1 MDRQALLQ
9 QKRQRLQELK
19 LRRAPDAARV
29 DEVAA
34 RLGVSVAVQTAPRE
48 APGAT
53 AAASAPTPASRA
65 PTSRISYDKGIQV
78 TPLIEAEAAEAAE
91 AEAAT
96 EAATE
101 AAAEPAAELNE
112 DALNA
117 SLAHSLKTLSRI
129 VLAAEPEEGARARA
143 GADRRHGHADAAAT
157 AAVAVAPLP
166 SAGRAVGDIDVAED
180 GAVVVAYAEAGATE
194 SGDGGGAYERV
205 RRSPGLAVVYHPLG
219 GGDARRLA
227 PASYLVAS
235 AAITAVRFDA
245 GSADTVM
252 GGLAS
257 GRVVVW
263 EPRAEGTVVV
273 LALLVS
279 PVLSS
284 SGAALIGRRR
294 RDPAFATHAAP
305 VVLLW
310 QTASAE
316 ALDTRAAPFVT
327 ASPDGVVNL
336 WSPRILASPR
346 ADSLKLWRG
355 SGGSSGGGSGDADR
369 RQRLSVGCVAL
380 LRGAPASW
388 ARAVVVGGSDG
399 WVYRVGNDGA
409 VYGDSAAGVD
419 GNDGAYGA
427 DVSRARGAVSSI
439 VELHAAPGDGPGPSL
454 LLVTTSHE
462 FGVRLWRTGAVAAG
476 RASDA
481 MSELTVSPLRFV
493 AAPYL
498 VTRVLA
504 RPHSP
509 LEFVTL
515 GIGPDAGSPS
525 PAAMVS
531 LWRLDASLAA
541 RATELAVPKAHSLA
555 VATSLRFA
563 ASGQRLY
570 VGFSDG
576 AVVEWTL

>member
-19 LRRAPDAARV
+19 LRRAPDPARV
-29 DEVAA
+29 DEVVA

-48 APGAT
+48 APGA
-53 AAASAPTPASRA
+53 AAAAPAPTPATRP
-65 PTSRISYDKGIQV
+65 PTSRIRYDKGVQA
-78 TPLIEAEAAEAAE
+78 TPEAEAAAE
-91 AEAAT
+91 AEAVA
-96 EAATE
+96 EAE
-101 AAAEPAAELNE
+101 AAEPAAELNE

-117 SLAHSLKTLSRI
+117 SLAHSLKTLSRV
-129 VLAAEPEEGARARA
+129 VLAAELEEGARARA
-143 GADRRHGHADAAAT
+143 GTERRRGHADAAAA

-166 SAGRAVGDIDVAED
+166 NAGRVVGDIDVAED
-180 GAVVVAYAEAGATE
+180 GAVVVAYAETGAAD
-194 SGDGGGAYERV
+194 SGDGVGAYERV

-227 PASYLVAS
+227 PAFYLVAP

-263 EPRAEGTVVV
+263 EPRAEGAVVV
-273 LALLVS
+273 LPLLVS

-294 RDPAFATHAAP
+294 RDTAFVSHAAP

-346 ADSLKLWRG
+346 ADSLELWRG
-355 SGGSSGGGSGDADR
+355 GDGSGGGAGR
-369 RQRLSVGCVAL
+369 RQRLAVGCVAL
-380 LRGAPASW
+380 LRGVAASW
-388 ARAVVVGGSDG
+388 TRAVVVGGVDG
-399 WVYRVGNDGA
+399 WVYRVGDDGA
-409 VYGDSAAGVD
+409 AHGNSAAGVD
-419 GNDGAYGA
+419 GNDGP
-427 DVSRARGAVSSI
+427 DVCGARGAVSSI
-439 VELHAAPGDGPGPSL
+439 AELHAAPGDDPGTSGL
-454 LLVTTSHE
+454 LATTSHE

-476 RASDA
+476 YTADA
-481 MSELTVSPLRFV
+481 APELAVSPLRFV
-493 AAPYL
+493 AASYL

-509 LEFVTL
+509 LEFATL
-515 GIGPDAGSPS
+515 GIRPDAGAPS
-525 PAAMVS
+525 PAAVVS

-541 RATELAVPKAHSLA
+541 RPAELAVPNAHLLA

-563 ASGQRLY
+563 TSGQRLY